1 MQYRRALLPGAT
13 YFFTVNLANRTNGIL
28 IKEIDSLLYAI
39 RTTKAQYPFKIVAY
53 AILPDHLHLIMILP
67 EHDSNYSLRWSM
79 IKSLFSKQIPCLE
92 LISPARKNKRERGI
106 WQRRFWEHLIRDEL
120 DLEHHV
126 NYIHF
131 NPVKHGY
138 VPKASDWKYSSIHR
152 YIQKGIITSDWA
164 CSDTVHTTN
173 QFGE

>member
-1 MQYRRALLPGAT
+1 MA
-13 YFFTVNLANRTNGIL
+13 
-28 IKEIDSLLYAI
+28 
-39 RTTKAQYPFKIVAY
+39 
-53 AILPDHLHLIMILP
+53 LP
-67 EHDSNYSLRWSM
+67 EHDSNSSMRWSM
-79 IKSLFSKQIPCLE
+79 IKSFFS
-92 LISPARKNKRERGI
+92 RKRKRERCI
-106 WQRRFWEHLIRDEL
+106 WQRRFWEHLIKNEL

-138 VPKASDWKYSSIHR
+138 VQKASDWKYSSIHR

-164 CSDTVHTTN
+164 FSDILQTTN